1 MANRFVQDLVGECEE
16 LGGHGFI
23 TDDLCNVGQRRF
35 VYLLSQQRFF
45 HLRIVECSTDW
56 SDRKS
61 VV

>member
-56 SDRKS
+56 S
-61 VV
+61 